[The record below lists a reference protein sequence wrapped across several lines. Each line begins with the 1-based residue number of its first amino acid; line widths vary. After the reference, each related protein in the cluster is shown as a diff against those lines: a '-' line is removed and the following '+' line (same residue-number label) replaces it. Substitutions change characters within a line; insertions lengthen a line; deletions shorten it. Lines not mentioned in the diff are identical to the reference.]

1 MENAK
6 EEIKE
11 EKLES
16 IQSVYTIETHDE
28 LVTFLMDILEIK
40 DNVDSEEEL
49 QERNSYRI
57 LYYLL
62 EKISVFTVVVE
73 DKYVERVYRDS
84 YYMYFSGKHAQYNR
98 FCKRLFLFQGNIL
111 EGIELVG
118 YAFPD
123 MDTELLQERFIG
135 TVVIRPLQE
144 GKIGRS
150 LINPYFITD
159 TENTYLRYTEYSAS
173 IFGKQLKIKAF
184 PYSMQ
189 DGETT
194 TCAEITIL
202 NLLDYYSQKYSEYKY
217 ILPSE
222 IVDIVVKNG
231 YERTLPSKGLGYAVI
246 TKVFSEVGFYPRLYG
261 NDMFQEMSKFKRIM
275 HYYIESGIPV
285 ALGVK
290 NTINNTAHSIVCI
303 GHGKIRND
311 IIGQKKH
318 AVYDD
323 EFKEHIWVID
333 SADLCEEYVIM
344 DDGQPPYSKYQW
356 KSQEQA
362 ALSPV
367 KYTLGNY
374 EPVTLMVPLYKR
386 MFLEAEDAYD
396 VCTTALCSKIV
407 GIRRFCSQLGSKDNP
422 AIIRLFMASSRNF
435 KHKRISG
442 FGKVNEEVRAH
453 YIETLFPRFVWVC
466 EIYSKESYCEKK
478 AIGEIVV
485 DATASPYDNDKIL
498 IAHYPHFIMARKMEG
513 TGKVEIKSEDFQK
526 VPQEEIELDNLFD
539 KAHSWEPFDGY
550 AHNLFEP
557 EKVNN
562 E

>member
-1 MENAK
+1 MEAAQ

-11 EKLES
+11 KKLES
-16 IQSVYTIETHDE
+16 LQSVYTIESHDE
-28 LVTFLMDILEIK
+28 LVTFLMEILAIK

-49 QERNSYRI
+49 QEKNSYRI

-62 EKISVFTVVVE
+62 EKIQVFTVVVE

-84 YYMYFSGKHAQYNR
+84 YYMYFSSKHAQYDR

-111 EGIELVG
+111 EGIALGG

-123 MDTELLQERFIG
+123 MNTELLQERFIG

-159 TENTYLRYTEYSAS
+159 TENTYLRYAEYSAS
-173 IFGKQLKIKAF
+173 IFGKQLRINAF

-222 IVDIVVKNG
+222 ITDIVVKNG

-246 TKVFSEVGFYPRLYG
+246 TKVFSEAGFYPRLYG
-261 NDMFQEMSKFKRIM
+261 NDMFQEMSRFKRIM

-290 NTINNTAHSIVCI
+290 NVINYTAHSIVAI
-303 GHGKIRND
+303 GHGKIRKD

-333 SADLCEEYVIM
+333 SADLCEEYIIM
-344 DDGQPPYSKYQW
+344 DDGQIPYSKYQW
-356 KSQEQA
+356 KSQVQEG
-362 ALSPV
+362 LSSL

-396 VCTTALCSKIV
+396 ICTTVLCSKII
-407 GIRRFCSQLGSKDNP
+407 GIRRFCPELGSKDNP

-442 FGKVNEEVRAH
+442 FRKTNEEVRAH

-466 EIYSKESYCEKK
+466 EIYSKESYCEEKV
-478 AIGEIVV
+478 IGEIVV

-498 IAHYPHFIMARKMEG
+498 IAHYPYYIMACKTESVDMKR
-513 TGKVEIKSEDFQK
+513 EDFK
-526 VPQEEIELDNLFD
+526 EMTQEEMDIDNLFD
-539 KAHSWEPFDGY
+539 KVHSWEPFDGY
-550 AHNLFEP
+550 AHNLFKP
-557 EKVNN
+557 QKWNN

>member
-1 MENAK
+1 MEAAQ

-11 EKLES
+11 KKLES
-16 IQSVYTIETHDE
+16 LQSVYTIESHDE
-28 LVTFLMDILEIK
+28 LVTFLMEILAIK

-49 QERNSYRI
+49 QEKNSYRI

-62 EKISVFTVVVE
+62 EKIQVFTVVVE

-84 YYMYFSGKHAQYNR
+84 YYMYFSSKHAQYDR

-111 EGIELVG
+111 EGIALGG

-123 MDTELLQERFIG
+123 MNTELLQERFIG

-159 TENTYLRYTEYSAS
+159 TENTYLRYAEYSAS
-173 IFGKQLKIKAF
+173 IFGKQLRINAF

-222 IVDIVVKNG
+222 ITDIVVKNG

-246 TKVFSEVGFYPRLYG
+246 TKVFSEAGFYPRLYG

-290 NTINNTAHSIVCI
+290 NVINYTAHSIVAI
-303 GHGKIRND
+303 GHGKIRKD

-333 SADLCEEYVIM
+333 SADLCEEYIIM
-344 DDGQPPYSKYQW
+344 DDGQIPYSKYQW
-356 KSQEQA
+356 KSQVQEG
-362 ALSPV
+362 LSSL

-396 VCTTALCSKIV
+396 ICTTVLCSKII
-407 GIRRFCSQLGSKDNP
+407 GIRRFCPELGSKDNP

-442 FGKVNEEVRAH
+442 FRKTNEEVRAH

-466 EIYSKESYCEKK
+466 EIYSKESYCEEKV
-478 AIGEIVV
+478 IGEIVV

-498 IAHYPHFIMARKMEG
+498 IAHYPYYIMACKTESVDMKR
-513 TGKVEIKSEDFQK
+513 EDFK
-526 VPQEEIELDNLFD
+526 EMTQEEMDIDNLFD
-539 KAHSWEPFDGY
+539 KVHSWEPFDGY
-550 AHNLFEP
+550 AHNLFKP
-557 EKVNN
+557 QKWNN

>member
-1 MENAK
+1 MEAAQ

-11 EKLES
+11 KKLES
-16 IQSVYTIETHDE
+16 LQSVYTIESHDE
-28 LVTFLMDILEIK
+28 LVTFLMEILAIK

-49 QERNSYRI
+49 QEKNSYRI

-62 EKISVFTVVVE
+62 EKIQVFTVVVE

-84 YYMYFSGKHAQYNR
+84 YYMYFSSKHAQYDR

-111 EGIELVG
+111 EGIALGG

-123 MDTELLQERFIG
+123 MNTELLQERFIG

-159 TENTYLRYTEYSAS
+159 TENTYLRYAEYSAS
-173 IFGKQLKIKAF
+173 IFGKQLRINAF

-222 IVDIVVKNG
+222 ITDIVVKNG

-246 TKVFSEVGFYPRLYG
+246 TKVFSEAGFYPRLYG

-290 NTINNTAHSIVCI
+290 NVINYTAHSIVAI
-303 GHGKIRND
+303 GHGKIRKD

-333 SADLCEEYVIM
+333 SADLCEEYIIM
-344 DDGQPPYSKYQW
+344 DDGQIPYSKYQW
-356 KSQEQA
+356 KSQVQEG
-362 ALSPV
+362 LSSF

-396 VCTTALCSKIV
+396 ICTTVLCSKII
-407 GIRRFCSQLGSKDNP
+407 GIRRFCPELGSKDNP

-442 FGKVNEEVRAH
+442 FRKTNEEVRAH

-466 EIYSKESYCEKK
+466 EIYSKESYCEEKV
-478 AIGEIVV
+478 IGEIVV

-498 IAHYPHFIMARKMEG
+498 IAHYPYYIMACKTESVDMKR
-513 TGKVEIKSEDFQK
+513 EDFK
-526 VPQEEIELDNLFD
+526 EMTQEEMDIDNLFD
-539 KAHSWEPFDGY
+539 KVHSWEPFDGY
-550 AHNLFEP
+550 AHNLFKP
-557 EKVNN
+557 QKWNN

>member
-1 MENAK
+1 MEAAQ

-11 EKLES
+11 KKLES
-16 IQSVYTIETHDE
+16 LQSVYTIESHDE
-28 LVTFLMDILEIK
+28 LVTFLMEILAIK

-49 QERNSYRI
+49 QEKNSYRI

-62 EKISVFTVVVE
+62 EKIQVFTVVVE

-84 YYMYFSGKHAQYNR
+84 YYMYFSSKHAQYDR

-111 EGIELVG
+111 EGIALGG

-123 MDTELLQERFIG
+123 MNTELLQERFIG

-159 TENTYLRYTEYSAS
+159 TENTYLRYAEYSAS
-173 IFGKQLKIKAF
+173 IFGKQLRINAF

-222 IVDIVVKNG
+222 ITDIVVKNG

-246 TKVFSEVGFYPRLYG
+246 TKVFSEAGFYPRLYG

-290 NTINNTAHSIVCI
+290 NVINYTAHSIVAI
-303 GHGKIRND
+303 GHGKIRKD

-333 SADLCEEYVIM
+333 SADLYEEYIIM
-344 DDGQPPYSKYQW
+344 DDGQIPYSKYQW
-356 KSQEQA
+356 KSQVQEG
-362 ALSPV
+362 LSSF

-396 VCTTALCSKIV
+396 ICTTVLCSKII
-407 GIRRFCSQLGSKDNP
+407 GIRRFCPELGSKDNP

-442 FGKVNEEVRAH
+442 FRKTNEEVRAH

-466 EIYSKESYCEKK
+466 EIYSKESYCEEKV
-478 AIGEIVV
+478 IGEIVV

-498 IAHYPHFIMARKMEG
+498 IAHYPYYIMACKTESVDMKR
-513 TGKVEIKSEDFQK
+513 EDFK
-526 VPQEEIELDNLFD
+526 EMTQEEMDIDNLFD
-539 KAHSWEPFDGY
+539 KVHSWEPFDGY
-550 AHNLFEP
+550 AHYLFKP
-557 EKVNN
+557 QKWNN

>member
-1 MENAK
+1 MES
-6 EEIKE
+6 
-11 EKLES
+11 L
-16 IQSVYTIETHDE
+16 QSVYTIESHDE
-28 LVTFLMDILEIK
+28 LVTFLMEILAIK

-49 QERNSYRI
+49 QEKNSYRI

-62 EKISVFTVVVE
+62 EKIQVFTVVVE

-84 YYMYFSGKHAQYNR
+84 YYMYFSSKHAQYDR

-111 EGIELVG
+111 EGIALGG

-123 MDTELLQERFIG
+123 MNTELLQERFIG

-159 TENTYLRYTEYSAS
+159 TENTYLRYAEYSAS
-173 IFGKQLKIKAF
+173 IFGKQLRINAF

-222 IVDIVVKNG
+222 ITDIVVKNG

-246 TKVFSEVGFYPRLYG
+246 TKVFSEAGFYPRLYG

-290 NTINNTAHSIVCI
+290 NVINYTAHSIVAI
-303 GHGKIRND
+303 GHGKIRKD

-333 SADLCEEYVIM
+333 SADLCEEYIIM
-344 DDGQPPYSKYQW
+344 DDGQIPYSKYQW
-356 KSQEQA
+356 KSQVQEG
-362 ALSPV
+362 LSSF

-396 VCTTALCSKIV
+396 ICTTVLCSKII
-407 GIRRFCSQLGSKDNP
+407 GIRRFCPELGLKDNP

-442 FGKVNEEVRAH
+442 FRKTNEEVRAH

-466 EIYSKESYCEKK
+466 EIYSKESYCEEKV
-478 AIGEIVV
+478 IGEIVV

-498 IAHYPHFIMARKMEG
+498 IAHYPYYIMACKTESVDMKR
-513 TGKVEIKSEDFQK
+513 EDFK
-526 VPQEEIELDNLFD
+526 EMTQEEMDIDNLFD
-539 KAHSWEPFDGY
+539 KVHSWEPFDGY
-550 AHNLFEP
+550 AHNLFKP
-557 EKVNN
+557 QKWNN

>member
-1 MENAK
+1 MES
-6 EEIKE
+6 
-11 EKLES
+11 L
-16 IQSVYTIETHDE
+16 QSVYTIESHDE
-28 LVTFLMDILEIK
+28 LVTFLMEIFAIK

-49 QERNSYRI
+49 QEKNSYRI

-62 EKISVFTVVVE
+62 EKIQVFTVVVE

-84 YYMYFSGKHAQYNR
+84 YYMYFSSKHAQYDR

-111 EGIELVG
+111 EGIALGG

-123 MDTELLQERFIG
+123 MNTELLQERFIG

-159 TENTYLRYTEYSAS
+159 TENTYLRYAEYSAS
-173 IFGKQLKIKAF
+173 IFGKQLRINAF

-222 IVDIVVKNG
+222 ITDIVVKN
-231 YERTLPSKGLGYAVI
+231 VI
-246 TKVFSEVGFYPRLYG
+246 NY
-261 NDMFQEMSKFKRIM
+261 
-275 HYYIESGIPV
+275 
-285 ALGVK
+285 
-290 NTINNTAHSIVCI
+290 TAHSIVAI
-303 GHGKIRND
+303 GHGKIRKD

-333 SADLCEEYVIM
+333 SADLCEEYIIM
-344 DDGQPPYSKYQW
+344 DDGQIPYSKYQW
-356 KSQEQA
+356 KSQVQEG
-362 ALSPV
+362 LSSF

-396 VCTTALCSKIV
+396 ICTTVLCSKII
-407 GIRRFCSQLGSKDNP
+407 GIRRFCPELGSKDNP

-442 FGKVNEEVRAH
+442 FRKTNEEVRAH

-466 EIYSKESYCEKK
+466 EIYSKESYCEEKV
-478 AIGEIVV
+478 IGEIVV

-498 IAHYPHFIMARKMEG
+498 IAHYPYYIMACKTESVDMKR
-513 TGKVEIKSEDFQK
+513 EDFK
-526 VPQEEIELDNLFD
+526 EMTQEEMDIDNLFD
-539 KAHSWEPFDGY
+539 KVHSWEPFDGY
-550 AHNLFEP
+550 AHNLFKP
-557 EKVNN
+557 QKWNN

>member
-1 MENAK
+1 MEAAQ

-11 EKLES
+11 KKLES
-16 IQSVYTIETHDE
+16 LQSVYTIESHDE
-28 LVTFLMDILEIK
+28 LVTFLMEILAIK

-49 QERNSYRI
+49 QEKNSYRI

-62 EKISVFTVVVE
+62 EKIQVFTVVVE

-84 YYMYFSGKHAQYNR
+84 YYMYFSSKHAQYDR

-111 EGIELVG
+111 EGIALGG

-123 MDTELLQERFIG
+123 MNTELLQERFIG

-159 TENTYLRYTEYSAS
+159 TENTYLRYAEYSAS
-173 IFGKQLKIKAF
+173 IFGKQLRINAF

-222 IVDIVVKNG
+222 ITDIVVKNG

-246 TKVFSEVGFYPRLYG
+246 TKVFSEAGFYPRLYG

-290 NTINNTAHSIVCI
+290 NVINYTAHSIVAI
-303 GHGKIRND
+303 GHGKIRKD

-333 SADLCEEYVIM
+333 SADLCEEYIIM
-344 DDGQPPYSKYQW
+344 DDGQIPYSKYQW
-356 KSQEQA
+356 KSQVQEG
-362 ALSPV
+362 LSSF

-396 VCTTALCSKIV
+396 ICTTVLCSKII
-407 GIRRFCSQLGSKDNP
+407 GIRRFCPELGSKDNP

-442 FGKVNEEVRAH
+442 FRKTNEEVRAH

-466 EIYSKESYCEKK
+466 EIYSKESYCEEKV
-478 AIGEIVV
+478 IGEIVV

-498 IAHYPHFIMARKMEG
+498 IAHYPYYIMACKTESVDMKR
-513 TGKVEIKSEDFQK
+513 EDFK
-526 VPQEEIELDNLFD
+526 EMTQEEMDIDNLFD
-539 KAHSWEPFDGY
+539 KVHSWEPFDGY
-550 AHNLFEP
+550 AYNLF
-557 EKVNN
+557 KSQKWNN

>member
-1 MENAK
+1 MEAAQ

-11 EKLES
+11 KKLES
-16 IQSVYTIETHDE
+16 LQSVYTIESHDE
-28 LVTFLMDILEIK
+28 LVTFLMEILAIK

-49 QERNSYRI
+49 QEKNSYRI

-62 EKISVFTVVVE
+62 EKIQVFTVVVE

-84 YYMYFSGKHAQYNR
+84 YYMYFSSKHAQYDR

-111 EGIELVG
+111 EGIALGG

-123 MDTELLQERFIG
+123 MNTELLQERFIG

-159 TENTYLRYTEYSAS
+159 TENTYLRYAEYSAS
-173 IFGKQLKIKAF
+173 IFGKQLRINAF

-222 IVDIVVKNG
+222 ITDIVVKNG

-246 TKVFSEVGFYPRLYG
+246 TKVFSEAGFYPRLYG

-290 NTINNTAHSIVCI
+290 NVINYTAHSIVAI
-303 GHGKIRND
+303 GHGKIRKD

-333 SADLCEEYVIM
+333 SADLCEEYIIM
-344 DDGQPPYSKYQW
+344 DDGQIPYSKYQW
-356 KSQEQA
+356 KSQVQEG
-362 ALSPV
+362 LSSF

-396 VCTTALCSKIV
+396 ICTTVLCSKII
-407 GIRRFCSQLGSKDNP
+407 GIRRFCPELGSKDNP

-442 FGKVNEEVRAH
+442 FRKTNEEVRAH
-453 YIETLFPRFVWVC
+453 YIETLFPGFVWVC
-466 EIYSKESYCEKK
+466 EIYSKESYCEEKV
-478 AIGEIVV
+478 IGEIVV

-498 IAHYPHFIMARKMEG
+498 IAHYPYYIMACKTESVDMKR
-513 TGKVEIKSEDFQK
+513 EDFK
-526 VPQEEIELDNLFD
+526 EMTQEEMDIDNLFD
-539 KAHSWEPFDGY
+539 KVHSWEPFDGY
-550 AHNLFEP
+550 AHNLFKP
-557 EKVNN
+557 QKWNN